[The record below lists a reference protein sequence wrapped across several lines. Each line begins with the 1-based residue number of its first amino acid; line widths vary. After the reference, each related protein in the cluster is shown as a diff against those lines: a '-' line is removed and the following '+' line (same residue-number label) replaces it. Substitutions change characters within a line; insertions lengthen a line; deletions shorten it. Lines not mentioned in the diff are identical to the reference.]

1 MQQNRLL
8 MLNSTECYPDLD
20 MLPPG
25 SSLERIIQ
33 TSGKTNYAAHVMNR
47 FLYRGLFCRQP
58 PDNDVNEKFL
68 SMGRP
73 DEYLNRC
80 HQFFGL
86 HYSRLFADTYTT
98 CLHNA
103 VLQWLYKGKDP
114 IKREPVVLLAIK
126 DTSKL
131 NPFR

>member
-1 MQQNRLL
+1 MQHNREL
-8 MLNSTECYPDLD
+8 MFTGIPRKGKGNPETTRFKREDKINYSAQT
-20 MLPPG
+20 M
-25 SSLERIIQ
+25 ERF
-33 TSGKTNYAAHVMNR
+33 M
-47 FLYRGLFCRQP
+47 YRGLFCWQP
-58 PDNDVNEKFL
+58 PGNGVNEKFL

-114 IKREPVVLLAIK
+114 IERESVVLLMIK